1 MSGSGRLDSQKL
13 RVYTPFMNKPS
24 RTPERGKLNDPQ
36 NCVCFNLRKAA
47 RAVTQ
52 VYDDILRPT
61 GLRVTQLS
69 LLQVLQIA
77 GKVSVSQL
85 AELAVMDRTTLARNL
100 DLLEGEG
107 LVRIQPGQEDAR
119 VREVT
124 LTEAAKKKLAAALP
138 YWEKAQAQVTQ
149 RLGRGRSD
157 QLLSDLFATV
167 AAAEPEN

>member
-1 MSGSGRLDSQKL
+1 
-13 RVYTPFMNKPS
+13 MNKPN
-24 RTPERGKLNDPQ
+24 RTTERVKLDDPQ

-61 GLRVTQLS
+61 GLRATQHSLLTVIQLS
-69 LLQVLQIA
+69 
-77 GKVSVSQL
+77 GTVSISTL
-85 AELAVMDRTTLARNL
+85 AERAVMDRTTLARNL
-100 DLLEGEG
+100 DLLEREG
-107 LVRIQPGQEDAR
+107 LVRIQPGDEDAR

-138 YWEKAQAQVTQ
+138 YWEKAQAQVTR
-149 RLGRGRSD
+149 RLGKGRSD

>member
-1 MSGSGRLDSQKL
+1 
-13 RVYTPFMNKPS
+13 MNKPS
-24 RTPERGKLNDPQ
+24 RAPERGKLDDPR

-61 GLRVTQLS
+61 GLRATQHSLLTVIQLS
-69 LLQVLQIA
+69 
-77 GKVSVSQL
+77 GTVSISTL
-85 AELAVMDRTTLARNL
+85 AERAVMDRTTLARNL
-100 DLLEGEG
+100 ELLEREG
-107 LVRIQPGQEDAR
+107 LVRIQPGEADAR
-119 VREVT
+119 VRQVT

-138 YWEKAQAQVTQ
+138 YWEKAQAQVTH
-149 RLGRGRSD
+149 RLGKGRSD

>member
-1 MSGSGRLDSQKL
+1 
-13 RVYTPFMNKPS
+13 MNKPS
-24 RTPERGKLNDPQ
+24 RTPERGRLDDPR

-52 VYDDILRPT
+52 VYDEILRPT
-61 GLRVTQLS
+61 GLRATQHS

-77 GKVSVSQL
+77 GTVSVSQL

-100 DLLEGEG
+100 DLLEREG
-107 LVRIQPGQEDAR
+107 LVRIKPGEEDAR

-149 RLGRGRSD
+149 RLGKGRSD

-167 AAAEPEN
+167 AAAEPEH